1 MAELIH
7 LDTLHPEIRTI
18 LARYCGEMLELHQG
32 NLRSIVVYGSAAGD
46 HYLPGRSN
54 INLMFIFQN
63 LPFSTLKGSLKVISS
78 GRKKR
83 ILAPLFLTEEYIIS
97 SSDAFPIEFLDIK
110 ENHVNLYGEDIFQ
123 RLQISQMNLRLQ
135 CEQEIKGKLIRL
147 RQSYL
152 ETGLRKKHL
161 EDLLSQSLNSLMPT
175 FRCIMHLKGY
185 LLSQPMSREEI
196 ISTLANDFQLRE
208 ETLMAVLNIKRGKL
222 RLDKSELEVV
232 LSNFLNTLQK
242 LAQSID
248 QLSIR
253 T

>member
-1 MAELIH
+1 MTELIH
-7 LDTLHPEIRTI
+7 VDTLHPEIRT
-18 LARYCGEMLELHQG
+18 LLTQYCRQMLEIHQG
-32 NLRSIVVYGSAAGD
+32 NLRSILVYGSAAGD
-46 HYLPGRSN
+46 HYLHRRSN

-63 LPFSTLKGSLKVISS
+63 LPFSTLKDSLKIISS

-97 SSDAFPIEFLDIK
+97 SSDAFPVEFLDIK
-110 ENHVNLYGEDIFQ
+110 ENHITLYGEDIFQ
-123 RLQISQMNLRLQ
+123 RLEINQMNLRLQ

-152 ETGLRKKHL
+152 EAGLRKKHL
-161 EDLLSQSLNSLMPT
+161 EALLSQSLNSLMPT

-196 ISTLANDFQLRE
+196 IGTLAGDFQIPK
-208 ETLMAVLNIKRGKL
+208 ETLLTVLHIKAGKL
-222 RLDKSELEVV
+222 RLDKSELEAV
-232 LSNFLNTLQK
+232 LSNFLDALQK